1 MKKRFIVSILI
12 AAILMTGCAGAG
24 STGGAQATAESGEA
38 AQETPEVQT
47 AESGEATAK
56 DTPEVEAST
65 ESGDAKGTPE
75 VGGSEASTG
84 DIVILYT
91 NDVHCAIDTTIGYA
105 GLSAYKQA
113 MIDEGNSV
121 FLVDDGDMIQGG
133 IAGTVTEGEMII
145 DLMNAVG
152 YDLAIPGNHEFD
164 YGIPRFLE
172 LTQKAEFPF
181 ICCNFKDLKTGERI
195 FDSYV
200 IREIGGKKF
209 GFVGVTTPQTITSS
223 TPAFFKDESGEF
235 VYGFCQD
242 TSGALL
248 YQTVQEAVDEVN
260 EQGVDYTILVAHLGV
275 EESAS
280 PYTSV
285 EMIRNTTGID
295 IVLDGHS
302 HTQIPMEEV
311 KNKDGEKVILT
322 QSGSHLE
329 AIGKVT
335 FDQGGNIRSELI
347 TDWEQKDPVIT
358 QDIAD
363 EMAEVKDILSEK
375 IATSDFEF
383 AAKENGTWLVRNNET
398 NLGDFV
404 ADAYRYVTG
413 AEIGFANGG
422 SIRDNISAGD
432 ITYEKILQTAPFCG
446 EVCCIRLKGQVIS
459 DALEYSVSFA
469 PDMFGGF
476 LQVSG
481 ITFDIDLDKNA
492 QVKRDENSMFVGFE
506 SDERR
511 VSNIMVGGE
520 PLDPEREYTV
530 GGLKYNLVSQGD
542 GYTMFDGAE
551 VVELD
556 RYIEDVEALVEYMKT
571 MNGTV
576 SEDYADRFG
585 QERIH
590 FLNE

>member
-1 MKKRFIVSILI
+1 MKKRFIASILI

-24 STGGAQATAESGEA
+24 STSGAQATADSGEA
-38 AQETPEVQT
+38 VQETPEVQT
-47 AESGEATAK
+47 AESGEAAAK
-56 DTPEVEAST
+56 ETPEVEALT

-105 GLSAYKQA
+105 GLSTYKQA

-335 FDQGGNIRSELI
+335 FDQGGNIHSELI
-347 TDWEQKDPVIT
+347 TDWDQKDPVIT

-363 EMAEVKDILSEK
+363 ERAEVEDILSEK

-432 ITYEKILQTAPFCG
+432 ITYEKILQTTPFCG
-446 EVCCIRLKGQVIS
+446 EVCCIRLKGQVIA

-492 QVKRDENSMFVGFE
+492 QVKRDENGMFVGFE

-530 GGLKYNLVSQGD
+530 GGLKYNLVSQGN
-542 GYTMFDGAE
+542 GYTVFDGAE

-556 RYIEDVEALVEYMKT
+556 RYIEDAEALVEYMKT